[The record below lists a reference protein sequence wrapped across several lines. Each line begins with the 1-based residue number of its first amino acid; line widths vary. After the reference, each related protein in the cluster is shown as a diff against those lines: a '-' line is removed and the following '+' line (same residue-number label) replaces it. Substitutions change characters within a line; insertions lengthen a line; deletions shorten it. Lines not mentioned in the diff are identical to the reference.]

1 MLPAWMHQYV
11 NSAMWGSTTAM
22 ASIALFSIGSAL
34 ALGVGATMFWA
45 GAISVGTV
53 FLLYQ
58 YTEQIRQPLDR
69 LRTLIDDFQKAGA
82 GLVRVRALLGMSS
95 RLPDTGSVQLPG
107 GALAVELADLSFTY
121 ADDDSNTAVLHD
133 VSLQLAPGRTLG
145 LLGRTGSGKTTIA
158 RLLVRLY
165 DVDRGCIRLAG
176 RPITDISLSS
186 LRSHVRLVTQ
196 DVQLFRATLRD
207 NLTLFDGTIP
217 DVAIWTALEEVGLAE
232 WAAAFE
238 RQLDTPLDGDALS
251 AGQAQLLALARVFL
265 ANPGLIILD
274 EASARLDPATERL
287 IRHAVDRLLRDRSG
301 IIIAHRLAT
310 VRHVDDIAVLE
321 DGRLVEFGSRAALEQ
336 DTGSRF
342 ARLLR
347 SGGLV
352 ELLA

>member
-1 MLPAWMHQYV
+1 VAEPPPEALPAP
-11 NSAMWGSTTAM
+11 AM
-22 ASIALFSIGSAL
+22 A
-34 ALGVGATMFWA
+34 V
-45 GAISVGTV
+45 
-53 FLLYQ
+53 
-58 YTEQIRQPLDR
+58 
-69 LRTLIDDFQKAGA
+69 
-82 GLVRVRALLGMSS
+82 
-95 RLPDTGSVQLPG
+95 
-107 GALAVELADLSFTY
+107 
-121 ADDDSNTAVLHD
+121 
-133 VSLQLAPGRTLG
+133 LAPTVAPPAPTPAVNPPRRESAIRGRV
-145 LLGRTGSGKTTIA
+145 S
-158 RLLVRLY
+158 
-165 DVDRGCIRLAG
+165 
-176 RPITDISLSS
+176 
-186 LRSHVRLVTQ
+186 LVTQ

-321 DGRLVEFGSRAALEQ
+321 DGRLVEFGSRAALER